1 MNHLNNN
8 MTKMVLLVLV
18 AAVVLVALNLNH
30 KKIGKEVALLGTLAV
45 VLVAVFLGN
54 NLMTQSVEEEEEDV
68 VNNVVANVANVA
80 NANNVA
86 NAAEVANVANNA
98 VVNAANNAVA
108 NAANNAVAN
117 PNVVNA
123 ANYEDDVNVESVV
136 EGFANHNS
144 GNNRGSGNN
153 AAAAAAAAAAANNAA
168 ANNNGVESHDMS
180 NSSPQGVNFSNNSAN
195 NNNCL
200 PRDVLNP
207 EELLPSSVAPN
218 NWDTPAN
225 PGGIDGPNFLNPEH
239 LVGVNTVGQS
249 LRNANRQLRSDP
261 PNPQVKVSPWHQTT
275 IEPDV
280 NRKPLEI
287 GECA

>member
-8 MTKMVLLVLV
+8 MTKLVLLVLV

-54 NLMTQSVEEEEEDV
+54 NLMTQPEEEEEEVVVVNNAPV
-68 VNNVVANVANVA
+68 VNNVPANNAAV
-80 NANNVA
+80 ANNVA
-86 NAAEVANVANNA
+86 VANNA
-98 VVNAANNAVA
+98 PVEEEA
-108 NAANNAVAN
+108 
-117 PNVVNA
+117 NVVNA
-123 ANYEDDVNVESVV
+123 ANYEDDVNVESVGDVV
-136 EGFANHNS
+136 EGFQNNGAAN
-144 GNNRGSGNN
+144 
-153 AAAAAAAAAAANNAA
+153 AANNGA
-168 ANNNGVESHDMS
+168 ANNNAANNNAAVESHDMS
-180 NSSPQGVNFSNNSAN
+180 NSAPQGVNFSNNSAN

-207 EELLPSSVAPN
+207 EDLLPSSVAPN

-275 IEPDV
+275 IEPDT